1 MRFLAALSNNDWIVN
16 YDDLIIIQDDKGA
29 ASSMAFRS
37 MVSMKSD
44 TKKQKYE
51 QITLIHA

>member
-1 MRFLAALSNNDWIVN
+1 MRFQAALANNDWIVN
-16 YDDLIIIQDDKGA
+16 YDDIIILQDQKAA

-44 TKKQKYE
+44 QKKQKYN
-51 QITLIHA
+51 ISNL